1 MSYNSGIFVIKSH
14 EVSMRLDKF
23 ISNRCRG
30 LNFFFIQKLLRTGR
44 IRVNG
49 GRVKGSK
56 RLELGD
62 RVRVP
67 HFYISSKKIQ
77 TDNKKSLVLSESI
90 INNDILYKDDDVLAI
105 NKPAGISVQ
114 GGSKIE
120 HHIDGIL
127 EHLQFGVE
135 FRPQLVHR
143 LDKDTS
149 GVLLIARN
157 PQSARRLTLAFKN
170 REIKKN
176 YVALVYGKFPKKSG
190 TIRVPIEQINK
201 IESKEAVTE
210 YNTLWK
216 GKFKENLL
224 SVVEFSPLTG
234 RKHQLRAHSFHVG
247 CPIVGDKKY
256 KIKNLISEEI
266 KMYITNMCLHAREVG
281 VPDLEGITIRIQA
294 PFPSHILKIF
304 NIINFK
310 NF

>member
-14 EVSMRLDKF
+14 DVSIRLDKF

-62 RVRVP
+62 RDRIP
-67 HFYISSKKIQ
+67 YFYISSKKIQ

-90 INNDILYKDDDVLAI
+90 INNDILYKDDDILAI

-127 EHLQFGVE
+127 EHLQFGLE

-149 GVLLIARN
+149 GVLLLARN
-157 PQSARRLTLAFKN
+157 PQSARRLALAFKN
-170 REIKKN
+170 REIKKS

-190 TIRVPIEQINK
+190 TIKVPIEQINNK
-201 IESKEAVTE
+201 EAKEAVTE

-224 SVVEFSPLTG
+224 SVVEFIPLTG
-234 RKHQLRAHSFHVG
+234 RKHQLRAHSFHLG

-256 KIKNLISEEI
+256 KIKNLISEKI

-281 VPDLEGITIRIQA
+281 VPDLEGITIRIKA

>member
-1 MSYNSGIFVIKSH
+1 MSYSPGIFVIKSH
-14 EVSMRLDKF
+14 EVSVRLDKF
-23 ISNRCRG
+23 ISNRCRE
-30 LNFFFIQKLLRTGR
+30 LNFFSIQKLLRTGR

-49 GRVKGSK
+49 GRSKGSK

-62 RVRVP
+62 RVRIP
-67 HFYISSKKIQ
+67 HFYISDKKIQ
-77 TDNKKSLVLSESI
+77 TDNKESLVLSDRI
-90 INNDILYKDDDVLAI
+90 INNDILYKDDDILAI
-105 NKPAGISVQ
+105 NKPTGIAVQ

-120 HHIDGIL
+120 RHIDGIL
-127 EHLQFGVE
+127 EHLQFGLK

-149 GVLLIARN
+149 GVLLLARN

-176 YVALVYGKFPKKSG
+176 YLALVHGIFPKKNG
-190 TIRVPIEQINK
+190 TIKIPIEQIINK
-201 IESKEAVTE
+201 ETKEAVTE

-216 GKFKENLL
+216 GKFKKNLL
-224 SVVEFSPLTG
+224 SVVEFTPLTG
-234 RKHQLRAHSFHVG
+234 RKHQLRAHSFHMG

-256 KIKNLISEEI
+256 KIKNIISEEI

-281 VPDLEGITIRIQA
+281 VPDPEGITIRIKA
-294 PFPSHILKIF
+294 PIPSHILKIF

>member
-14 EVSMRLDKF
+14 DVSIRLDKF

-62 RVRVP
+62 RVRIP
-67 HFYISSKKIQ
+67 YFYISSKKIQ

-127 EHLQFGVE
+127 EHLQFGLE

-149 GVLLIARN
+149 GVLLLARN

-170 REIKKN
+170 REIKKS

-190 TIRVPIEQINK
+190 TIKVPIEQINNK
-201 IESKEAVTE
+201 EAKEAVTE

-224 SVVEFSPLTG
+224 SVVEFIPLTG
-234 RKHQLRAHSFHVG
+234 RKHQLRAHSFHLG

-256 KIKNLISEEI
+256 KIKNLISEKI

-281 VPDLEGITIRIQA
+281 VPDLEGITIRIKA

>member
-1 MSYNSGIFVIKSH
+1 
-14 EVSMRLDKF
+14 
-23 ISNRCRG
+23 
-30 LNFFFIQKLLRTGR
+30 
-44 IRVNG
+44 VNG

-62 RVRVP
+62 RVRIP
-67 HFYISSKKIQ
+67 HFYISSKKNQ

-90 INNDILYKDDDVLAI
+90 INNDILYKDDDILAI

-127 EHLQFGVE
+127 EHLQFGLE

-149 GVLLIARN
+149 GVLLLARN

-170 REIKKN
+170 REIKKS
-176 YVALVYGKFPKKSG
+176 YVALVYGKFPKKNG
-190 TIRVPIEQINK
+190 TIKVPIEQINNK
-201 IESKEAVTE
+201 EAKEAVTE

-224 SVVEFSPLTG
+224 SVVEFIPLTG
-234 RKHQLRAHSFHVG
+234 RKHQLRAHSFHLG

-256 KIKNLISEEI
+256 KIKNLISEKI

-281 VPDLEGITIRIQA
+281 VPDLEGITIRIKA

>member
-1 MSYNSGIFVIKSH
+1 MSYNSGIFFIKAH
-14 EVSMRLDKF
+14 DVSIRLDKF

-62 RVRVP
+62 KVRVP

-90 INNDILYKDDDVLAI
+90 INNDILYKDDDIIAI

-127 EHLQFGVE
+127 EHLQFGLE

-149 GVLLIARN
+149 GVLLLARN

-170 REIKKN
+170 REIKKS

-190 TIRVPIEQINK
+190 TIKVPIEQINNK
-201 IESKEAVTE
+201 EAKEAVTE

-224 SVVEFSPLTG
+224 SVVEFIPLTG
-234 RKHQLRAHSFHVG
+234 RKHQLRAHSFHLG

-256 KIKNLISEEI
+256 KIKNLISEKI

-281 VPDLEGITIRIQA
+281 VPDLEGITIRIKA

>member
-1 MSYNSGIFVIKSH
+1 MINTNV
-14 EVSMRLDKF
+14 
-23 ISNRCRG
+23 
-30 LNFFFIQKLLRTGR
+30 
-44 IRVNG
+44 
-49 GRVKGSK
+49 
-56 RLELGD
+56 
-62 RVRVP
+62 
-67 HFYISSKKIQ
+67 
-77 TDNKKSLVLSESI
+77 
-90 INNDILYKDDDVLAI
+90 NNDILYKDDDILAI

-127 EHLQFGVE
+127 EHLQFGLE

-149 GVLLIARN
+149 GVLLLARN

-170 REIKKN
+170 REIKKS

-190 TIRVPIEQINK
+190 TIKVPIEQINNK
-201 IESKEAVTE
+201 EAKEAVTE

-224 SVVEFSPLTG
+224 SVVEFIPLTG
-234 RKHQLRAHSFHVG
+234 RKHQLRAHSFHLG

-281 VPDLEGITIRIQA
+281 VPDLEGITIRIKA

-304 NIINFK
+304 NVINFK

>member
-1 MSYNSGIFVIKSH
+1 MSYNSGIFFIKSH
-14 EVSMRLDKF
+14 DVSIRLDKF

-62 RVRVP
+62 RVRIP
-67 HFYISSKKIQ
+67 YFYISSKKIQ

-90 INNDILYKDDDVLAI
+90 INNDILYKDDDILAI
-105 NKPAGISVQ
+105 NKQAGISVQ

-127 EHLQFGVE
+127 EHLQFGLE

-149 GVLLIARN
+149 GVLLLARN

-170 REIKKN
+170 REIKKS

-190 TIRVPIEQINK
+190 TIKVPIEQINNK
-201 IESKEAVTE
+201 EAKEAVTE
-210 YNTLWK
+210 
-216 GKFKENLL
+216 
-224 SVVEFSPLTG
+224 
-234 RKHQLRAHSFHVG
+234 
-247 CPIVGDKKY
+247 
-256 KIKNLISEEI
+256 
-266 KMYITNMCLHAREVG
+266 
-281 VPDLEGITIRIQA
+281 
-294 PFPSHILKIF
+294 
-304 NIINFK
+304 
-310 NF
+310 